1 MNTTTLSVPHSRN
14 GKQSN
19 IPIVIDYLDDKKK
32 SDTAIVLTHGA
43 SGDYSTGY
51 LPLLARV
58 LAERGYTVVRCTLVT
73 TVINVRIN
81 AMKAV
86 LAYLFNDQEEKAVD
100 PAVATLRSSTS
111 RVYIGGHSFGARVI
125 VSIGDELKD
134 DTESPNAKKSAGS
147 NVKSDNS
154 ASVDEAFKNK
164 IHGIITFSYP
174 LHPPGKPSE
183 LRDQILFDLPEAT
196 KLLMIS
202 GTKDPFGE
210 LPLMTKTQNKI
221 KCSLTAVRI
230 AKAGHSLSTGK
241 SKKTAKDTGRTQ
253 EETIY
258 YWMAQRIE
266 EWIKKADEGVP
277 GEKRKRNSQ
286 KIFELIE
293 VAVANDTFKI
303 TRA

>member
-1 MNTTTLSVPHSRN
+1 MKTTTLSVPHSRS
-14 GKQSN
+14 GKQSD

-43 SGDYSTGY
+43 SGDYSTGH
-51 LPLLARV
+51 LPLLARG

-73 TVINVRIN
+73 TAINVRIT

-86 LAYLFNDQEEKAVD
+86 LSYLFNDQEEKAVD
-100 PAVATLRSSTS
+100 PAVAMLRSSTS
-111 RVYIGGHSFGARVI
+111 RVYIGGHSFGARVV

-134 DTESPNAKKSAGS
+134 DTESPTAKKSSGS
-147 NVKSDNS
+147 KAKSESSSS
-154 ASVDEAFKNK
+154 ANEAFKKK

-174 LHPPGKPSE
+174 LHPPGKPGE
-183 LRDQILFDLPEAT
+183 LRDQIIFDLPETT

-210 LPLMTKTQNKI
+210 LALMTKTQNKI

-241 SKKTAKDTGRTQ
+241 SKKTAKDTGKTQ

-258 YWMAQRIE
+258 DWMAQRIE
-266 EWIKKADEGVP
+266 EWIKRAEEGVP
-277 GEKRKRNSQ
+277 GEKRKRENQ

-293 VAVANDTFKI
+293 VAVVNDNFKI